1 MRARAEVEWTPRK
14 VACGIGA
21 APAKIVC
28 EDKKICIWGVFLPGE
43 FALLLILVRGKVVIS
58 MCLISQID

>member
-14 VACGIGA
+14 VACGIAA
-21 APAKIVC
+21 APAKIIA

-43 FALLLILVRGKVVIS
+43 FALLLILVKAGKWS
-58 MCLISQID
+58 NLCA